1 MPTKRQSLDFTSLLH
16 KSGGTA
22 NDSCILWDVEINV
35 IKWRKDPSLWVCLF
49 WIIDKVKLREQISVM
64 ENTKLCSS
72 WSLKW
77 PQVESCHF
85 YGYSNGLLT
94 TLLCFVQL
102 LGLQFTVV
110 QTRRNVDSERTPSLR
125 NFKVSW
131 MSENI
136 NFLATLRK
144 SQCFLKIII

>member
-1 MPTKRQSLDFTSLLH
+1 M
-16 KSGGTA
+16 G
-22 NDSCILWDVEINV
+22 
-35 IKWRKDPSLWVCLF
+35 
-49 WIIDKVKLREQISVM
+49 
-64 ENTKLCSS
+64 NTKLCSS

-77 PQVESCHF
+77 SQVESCHF
-85 YGYSNGLLT
+85 YGYSNGLLA

-102 LGLQFTVV
+102 LDLQFTVV

-136 NFLATLRK
+136 NFVATL
-144 SQCFLKIII
+144 KISTVFFWGGGDENAHAF

>member
-1 MPTKRQSLDFTSLLH
+1 
-16 KSGGTA
+16 
-22 NDSCILWDVEINV
+22 
-35 IKWRKDPSLWVCLF
+35 
-49 WIIDKVKLREQISVM
+49 M

-72 WSLKW
+72 WRLKW

-85 YGYSNGLLT
+85 YGSNGLLA

-136 NFLATLRK
+136 NFVATLRK
-144 SQCFLKIII
+144 SQWVFLGGGAKMHMFFNNY

>member
-1 MPTKRQSLDFTSLLH
+1 
-16 KSGGTA
+16 
-22 NDSCILWDVEINV
+22 
-35 IKWRKDPSLWVCLF
+35 
-49 WIIDKVKLREQISVM
+49 M

-85 YGYSNGLLT
+85 YGYSNGLLA

-131 MSENI
+131 MLENI
-136 NFLATLRK
+136 NFVATLRK
-144 SQCFLKIII
+144 SQWVFLGGRKCTCFLTIIDDKSV